1 MIGNYHTL
9 GRRPRHGAVPADTPI
24 TDQPPRPPGANALA
38 SSQSVLPD
46 SAREVLASDGLA
58 HLVTLNPD
66 GSPQVSCVWVGL
78 EGDEIVCAHLGRF
91 QKVKN
96 IERDPRV
103 TLSVEAPGENAI
115 GMKHYLVV
123 HGKARITEGGAP
135 ELAEARGDVRRAW
148 CEVPADA
155 RSAAGGGHPNHP
167 GARRR
172 HGPWAASPT

>member
-1 MIGNYHTL
+1 VT
-9 GRRPRHGAVPADTPI
+9 
-24 TDQPPRPPGANALA
+24 
-38 SSQSVLPD
+38 VLPD
-46 SAREVLASDGLA
+46 SAREVLLSDGLA

-66 GSPQVSCVWVGL
+66 GSPQVTCVWVGL

-103 TLSVEAPGENAI
+103 TLSVEGAGENAI

-135 ELAEARGDVRRAW
+135 ELLQKLAETYVGPGVKFPPMPDPPPGVVTRITPERV
-148 CEVPADA
+148 
-155 RSAAGGGHPNHP
+155 GGM
-167 GARRR
+167 
-172 HGPWAASPT
+172 GPWASSPS

>member
-1 MIGNYHTL
+1 MTVL
-9 GRRPRHGAVPADTPI
+9 SD
-24 TDQPPRPPGANALA
+24 
-38 SSQSVLPD
+38 SV
-46 SAREVLASDGLA
+46 REVLESDGLA

-66 GSPQVSCVWVGL
+66 GSPQVTCVWIGL

-103 TLSVEAPGENAI
+103 TLSVEAPGENGI

-135 ELAEARGDVRRAW
+135 ELLQKLAETFVGPGEKFPPMPDPPPGVVTRITPERV
-148 CEVPADA
+148 
-155 RSAAGGGHPNHP
+155 GGM
-167 GARRR
+167 
-172 HGPWAASPT
+172 GPWTSSPN

>member
-1 MIGNYHTL
+1 MT
-9 GRRPRHGAVPADTPI
+9 
-24 TDQPPRPPGANALA
+24 
-38 SSQSVLPD
+38 VLPD
-46 SAREVLASDGLA
+46 SAREVLMSDGLA

-66 GSPQVSCVWVGL
+66 GSPQVTCVWVGL

-96 IERDPRV
+96 VERDPRV

-135 ELAEARGDVRRAW
+135 ELLQKLAETYVGPGVKFPPMPDPPPGVVTRITPERI
-148 CEVPADA
+148 
-155 RSAAGGGHPNHP
+155 GGM
-167 GARRR
+167 
-172 HGPWAASPT
+172 GPWAASPT

>member
-1 MIGNYHTL
+1 V
-9 GRRPRHGAVPADTPI
+9 A
-24 TDQPPRPPGANALA
+24 
-38 SSQSVLPD
+38 VLPD
-46 SAREVLASDGLA
+46 SAREVLESDGLA

-66 GSPQVSCVWVGL
+66 GSPQVTCVWVGL

-103 TLSVEAPGENAI
+103 ALSVEAPGENAI

-135 ELAEARGDVRRAW
+135 ELLQKLAETYVGPGVKFPPMPDPPPGVVTRITPERI
-148 CEVPADA
+148 
-155 RSAAGGGHPNHP
+155 GGM
-167 GARRR
+167 
-172 HGPWAASPT
+172 GPWAAAPS

>member
-1 MIGNYHTL
+1 MTVL
-9 GRRPRHGAVPADTPI
+9 SD
-24 TDQPPRPPGANALA
+24 
-38 SSQSVLPD
+38 SV
-46 SAREVLASDGLA
+46 REVLESDGLA

-66 GSPQVSCVWVGL
+66 GSPQVTCVWIGL

-135 ELAEARGDVRRAW
+135 ELLQKLAETYVGPGVKFPPMPDPPPGVVTRITPERV
-148 CEVPADA
+148 
-155 RSAAGGGHPNHP
+155 GGM
-167 GARRR
+167 
-172 HGPWAASPT
+172 GPWTSSPN

>member
-1 MIGNYHTL
+1 M
-9 GRRPRHGAVPADTPI
+9 P
-24 TDQPPRPPGANALA
+24 
-38 SSQSVLPD
+38 VLPD
-46 SAREVLASDGLA
+46 SAREVLESDALA
-58 HLVTLNPD
+58 HLVTVNPD
-66 GSPQVSCVWVGL
+66 GSPQVTCVWVGL

-135 ELAEARGDVRRAW
+135 ELLQKLAETYVG
-148 CEVPADA
+148 
-155 RSAAGGGHPNHP
+155 P
-167 GARRR
+167 GAKFPPMPDPPPGVVTRITPERVGGM
-172 HGPWAASPT
+172 GPWAS

>member
-1 MIGNYHTL
+1 V
-9 GRRPRHGAVPADTPI
+9 A
-24 TDQPPRPPGANALA
+24 
-38 SSQSVLPD
+38 VLPD
-46 SAREVLASDGLA
+46 SAREVLESDGLA

-66 GSPQVSCVWVGL
+66 GSPQVTCVWIGL

-135 ELAEARGDVRRAW
+135 ELLQKL
-148 CEVPADA
+148 
-155 RSAAGGGHPNHP
+155 AATYVGPGVKFPPMPEPPPGVVTRITPERVGGM
-167 GARRR
+167 
-172 HGPWAASPT
+172 GPWASNPA